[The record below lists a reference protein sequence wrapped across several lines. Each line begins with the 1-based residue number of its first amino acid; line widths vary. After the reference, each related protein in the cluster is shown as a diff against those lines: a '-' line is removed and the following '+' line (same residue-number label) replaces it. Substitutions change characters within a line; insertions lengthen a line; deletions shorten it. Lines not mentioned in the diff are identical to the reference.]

1 MEEQKRGGNGERK
14 GERKGE
20 EGGEKTERGHRE
32 KTRDEGG
39 GEGELGQIFR
49 KEEGE
54 EGRQER
60 KGVK

>member
-1 MEEQKRGGNGERK
+1 MEEQKRGGNGQ
-14 GERKGE
+14 RKGE
-20 EGGEKTERGHRE
+20 EGGEKTGRGHRE

-54 EGRQER
+54 GRKEGRQER

>member
-1 MEEQKRGGNGERK
+1 MEKRK
-14 GERKGE
+14 G
-20 EGGEKTERGHRE
+20 
-32 KTRDEGG
+32 RDEGG

-54 EGRQER
+54 GEEGRQER